1 VAKEKH
7 LSMIYSFSNKCAKS
21 FFYKWTVLVQLIM
34 RLRLRIS

>member
-21 FFYKWTVLVQLIM
+21 FFL
-34 RLRLRIS
+34 